1 MGRDEGMSELLKQL
15 LAEGRECEWLEF
27 KENNSNP
34 EDIGHQ
40 ISALSN
46 SSLLC
51 GRPCGFLV
59 FGVSDGTLEIAGTN
73 FSFTKTRVHG
83 QEIKNWLAVN
93 LSPRID
99 FSAFE
104 FTHEGKAIVIIRVDS
119 APNIPVAFKGVESVR
134 VGSYKKKL
142 KNHPEKERKIWA
154 KRQQHFEQEIALGD
168 VRADTVLDLLDYAK
182 YFELLKIPL
191 PDNKTVILK
200 RLEEEG
206 LIRRMAEDMFAIMN
220 VGAVLLGKDLRKFD
234 RLARKTLRVVIYE
247 GKGRTAAIKEKE
259 IVAGYA
265 AGFNELVQQINELLP
280 VKEEIHN
287 GLREVVREYPEVAV
301 RELTANQLIHQDFDM
316 QGTGPMIEMFASR
329 VEFTNPGKSL
339 IEPLRVIDH
348 SPESRNEKLAAFMRR
363 VNICEERGSGID
375 KVVMA
380 VEQQQLPPP
389 EFVREEKFFKAV
401 LYAPKPLKKMTK
413 KEKIMGCYQHCC
425 LKHVEKAAMTN
436 QSLRE
441 RFKID
446 QANYSIASRII
457 SDTIDDELIKPS
469 DAFGKSKKMA
479 SYLPFWA

>member
-34 EDIGHQ
+34 EDIGDQ

-73 FSFTKTRVHG
+73 FSFTKTRVRG
-83 QEIKNWLAVN
+83 QEIENWLAVN

-154 KRQQHFEQEIALGD
+154 KRQQHFEQAIALGD
-168 VRADTVLDLLDYAK
+168 VRADTVLGLLDYAK

-191 PDNKTVILK
+191 PDNKIVILK

-220 VGAVLLGKDLRKFD
+220 LGAVLLGKDLREFD

-247 GKGRTAAIKEKE
+247 GKGRTAAIKEK
-259 IVAGYA
+259 GDRRWLRC
-265 AGFNELVQQINELLP
+265 GFQCACPADKRTV
-280 VKEEIHN
+280 
-287 GLREVVREYPEVAV
+287 
-301 RELTANQLIHQDFDM
+301 TC
-316 QGTGPMIEMFASR
+316 QGGDTQRSQ
-329 VEFTNPGKSL
+329 
-339 IEPLRVIDH
+339 
-348 SPESRNEKLAAFMRR
+348 
-363 VNICEERGSGID
+363 RGGQGIPRSSC
-375 KVVMA
+375 A
-380 VEQQQLPPP
+380 
-389 EFVREEKFFKAV
+389 
-401 LYAPKPLKKMTK
+401 
-413 KEKIMGCYQHCC
+413 
-425 LKHVEKAAMTN
+425 
-436 QSLRE
+436 
-441 RFKID
+441 
-446 QANYSIASRII
+446 
-457 SDTIDDELIKPS
+457 
-469 DAFGKSKKMA
+469 
-479 SYLPFWA
+479 